1 MKRVGIATA
10 TAAVA
15 ALALALVLG
24 LLGGTPTGA
33 GDNGDGYRLFCGP
46 GLTPATPNHK
56 ASWLGG
62 VVLDFGR
69 GTPCPDPQP
78 SSAAVLF
85 GSVAD
90 GHGSFSLL
98 QLGWLYVFLVFLVT
112 LLAAWAVQARGP
124 LRLLFL
130 VPPLVPL
137 LEPAFARLFISTFA
151 EPAGLL
157 GAYTLMCGLAVIAAT
172 KAGDGFARLAALVLV
187 AVGGVVGGL
196 AKIGFLPLFVLAVV
210 VCAVT
215 AARAGSGKWWSG
227 RIVGP
232 ALAILLVL
240 EIITPLRA
248 NLAWQERNYAD
259 VNAVNVVYTLTL
271 PEVPGSARR
280 LGLPE
285 EAQQSAGHAYYPE
298 GPEALA
304 GSDVLLE
311 DPSTVKYKAWDVLLE
326 HPGVLI
332 GAVGTALQ
340 ATLGR
345 SLPYLPDQPWT
356 AVSRPPDNSA
366 PVSGDMGGDSATFQ
380 QWLDGMGIPWLPALL
395 VLLGLAA
402 AVVALVRR
410 RRSTTRYGIVAGVAV
425 TSALGIAAM
434 SVVGDGYF
442 EIAKHVWL
450 AAYLLDVAA
459 LSLCV
464 MVAPVLLRRGREL
477 WHRRRAGVA
486 VAAEEPRAPEPAAPV
501 G

>member
-33 GDNGDGYRLFCGP
+33 GDNGDGYRLFCGA

-78 SSAAVLF
+78 SSAAVFF
-85 GSVAD
+85 GSVAN
-90 GHGSFSLL
+90 GHGSFSLVE
-98 QLGWLYVFLVFLVT
+98 LGWLYVLLVFLVT

-130 VPPLVPL
+130 LPPLLPL
-137 LEPAFARLFISTFA
+137 LEPAFARLFVSTFA
-151 EPAGLL
+151 EPAGLF
-157 GAYTLMCGLAVIAAT
+157 GAYTLLCGLAVIAAT
-172 KAGDGFARLAALVLV
+172 RADDGFARLSALLLV

-196 AKIGFLPLFVLAVV
+196 AKIGFLPLFVLAVL

-215 AARAGSGKWWSG
+215 AARPGRGAWWSG

-232 ALAILLVL
+232 VIAVLLVL
-240 EIITPLRA
+240 EIIAPIRA
-248 NLAWQERNYAD
+248 NLAWQDRNYAD
-259 VNAVNVVYTLTL
+259 VNAVNVVYTFVLAEL
-271 PEVPGSARR
+271 PGSARR

-285 EAQQSAGHAYYPE
+285 DAQQSAGHAYYPD
-298 GPEALA
+298 GPEALS

-311 DPSTVKYKAWDVLLE
+311 DPSTVKHKAWDLLLE
-326 HPGVLI
+326 HPGVLAGAI
-332 GAVGTALQ
+332 GVGLQ

-345 SLPYLPDQPWT
+345 SLPYLPDEPWT
-356 AVSRPPDNSA
+356 AASRPPDNSA

-380 QWLDGMGIPWLPALL
+380 EWLDGMGIPWWPAVL
-395 VLLGLAA
+395 VLLSLAA
-402 AVVALVRR
+402 AVVALLRR
-410 RRSTTRYGIVAGVAV
+410 RRSTTRYGVVAGVAAAA
-425 TSALGIAAM
+425 ALGIAGMA
-434 SVVGDGYF
+434 VVGDGYF
-442 EIAKHVWL
+442 EIAKHMWL
-450 AAYLLDVAA
+450 AAYLLDVATLA
-459 LSLCV
+459 LGV

-477 WHRRRAGVA
+477 WNRRRRATAGTP
-486 VAAEEPRAPEPAAPV
+486 ETREPEPAAPV
-501 G
+501 N

>member
-78 SSAAVLF
+78 SSAGVLF
-85 GSVAD
+85 HSVAGGD
-90 GHGSFSLL
+90 GAFSLL
-98 QLGWLYVFLVFLVT
+98 KLGWLYVLLVFLVT

-151 EPAGLL
+151 EPAGLF
-157 GAYTLMCGLAVIAAT
+157 GAYTLLLGVAVIAAT
-172 KAGDGFARLAALVLV
+172 RAGDGFARLAALLLV
-187 AVGGVVGGL
+187 AAGGVVGGL
-196 AKIGFLPLFVLAVV
+196 AKIGFLPLFVLAVL

-215 AARAGSGKWWSG
+215 AARPGHGRWWTG

-240 EIITPLRA
+240 EIIAPVRA

-271 PEVPGSARR
+271 AELPGSAPR

-285 EAQQSAGHAYYPE
+285 SAQSSAGHAYYPE

-311 DPSTVKYKAWDVLLE
+311 DPSTVKRKAWDLLLE
-326 HPGVLI
+326 HPFVLVHAI
-332 GAVGTALQ
+332 GIGLQ

-356 AVSRPPDNSA
+356 PVSRPPDGSA
-366 PVSGDMGGDSATFQ
+366 PVSGDMGGDATTFQ

-395 VLLGLAA
+395 VFLGLAA

-410 RRSTTRYGIVAGVAV
+410 QRSTTRYGVVAGVAV

-434 SVVGDGYF
+434 AVVGDGYF
-442 EIAKHVWL
+442 EIAKHLWL
-450 AAYLLDVAA
+450 AAYLLDVTA

-464 MVAPVLLRRGREL
+464 MVAPVVLRRGREL
-477 WHRRRAGVA
+477 WNRRRAGTTVPPA
-486 VAAEEPRAPEPAAPV
+486 REPEPAAPV
-501 G
+501 S

>member
-46 GLTPATPNHK
+46 GLTPATPDHK

-62 VVLDFGR
+62 VVLDFAR
-69 GTPCPDPQP
+69 GAPCPDPQP

-90 GHGSFSLL
+90 GHGPFSLVE
-98 QLGWLYVFLVFLVT
+98 LGWLYVLLVFLVT

-124 LRLLFL
+124 LRLLLL

-137 LEPAFARLFISTFA
+137 LEPAFARLFVSTFA
-151 EPAGLL
+151 EPAGLF

-172 KAGDGFARLAALVLV
+172 KAEDGFARLAALVLV

-215 AARAGSGKWWSG
+215 AARPGRGRWWSG

-232 ALAILLVL
+232 VLAVLLVL
-240 EIITPLRA
+240 EIIAPVRA

-271 PEVPGSARR
+271 AEVPGSARR

-285 EAQQSAGHAYYPE
+285 QAQQSAGHAYYPD
-298 GPEALA
+298 GPEALT
-304 GSDVLLE
+304 GSDVLLD
-311 DPSTVKYKAWDVLLE
+311 DPSAVKRKAWDVLLE
-326 HPGVLI
+326 HPGVLVHAI
-332 GAVGTALQ
+332 GVGLQ

-345 SLPYLPDQPWT
+345 SLPYLPDRPWT
-356 AVSRPPDNSA
+356 TASRPPDNSA
-366 PVSGDMGGDSATFQ
+366 PVSGDMGGDAATFQ
-380 QWLDGMGIPWLPALL
+380 EWLDGMGVPWFPVLL

-410 RRSTTRYGIVAGVAV
+410 RRSTTRYGVVAGVAV
-425 TSALGIAAM
+425 TSAVGIAAM

-477 WHRRRAGVA
+477 WHRRRVPA
-486 VAAEEPRAPEPAAPV
+486 VAAEEPREPEPVAPV
-501 G
+501 R

>member
-46 GLTPATPNHK
+46 GLTPATPTHK

-78 SSAAVLF
+78 SSAGVLF
-85 GSVAD
+85 GSVTGGD
-90 GHGSFSLL
+90 GAFSLL
-98 QLGWLYVFLVFLVT
+98 KLGWLYVLLVFLVT

-130 VPPLVPL
+130 VPPLLPL

-151 EPAGLL
+151 EPAGLF
-157 GAYTLMCGLAVIAAT
+157 GAYTLLLGVAVIAAT
-172 KAGDGFARLAALVLV
+172 RAGDGFARLSALVLV
-187 AVGGVVGGL
+187 AAGGVVGGL
-196 AKIGFLPLFVLAVV
+196 AKIGFLPLFVLAVL

-215 AARAGSGKWWSG
+215 AARPGSGKWWTG
-227 RIVGP
+227 RLVGP

-240 EIITPLRA
+240 EIIAPVRA

-259 VNAVNVVYTLTL
+259 VNAVNVVYTFTL
-271 PEVPGSARR
+271 AELPGSAPR

-285 EAQQSAGHAYYPE
+285 SAQRSAGHAYYPE

-311 DPSTVKYKAWDVLLE
+311 DPSKVKHKAWDLLLE
-326 HPGVLI
+326 HPFVLVHAI
-332 GAVGTALQ
+332 GIGLQ

-356 AVSRPPDNSA
+356 PVSRPPDSSV
-366 PVSGDMGGDSATFQ
+366 PVSGDMGGDATTFQ

-402 AVVALVRR
+402 AVVALLRR

-425 TSALGIAAM
+425 MSALGIAAM
-434 SVVGDGYF
+434 AVVGDGYF
-442 EIAKHVWL
+442 EIAKHMWL
-450 AAYLLDVAA
+450 AAYLLDVTA
-459 LSLCV
+459 LSLGV
-464 MVAPVLLRRGREL
+464 MVAPIVLRRGREL
-477 WHRRRAGVA
+477 WNRRRTETTAPPA
-486 VAAEEPRAPEPAAPV
+486 REPEPAAPV
-501 G
+501 T